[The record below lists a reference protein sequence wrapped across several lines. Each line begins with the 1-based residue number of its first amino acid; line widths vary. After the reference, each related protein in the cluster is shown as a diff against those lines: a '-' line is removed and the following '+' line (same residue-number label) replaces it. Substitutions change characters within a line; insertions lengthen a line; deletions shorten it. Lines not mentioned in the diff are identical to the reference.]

1 MSKVRHFP
9 RSDSFVERLERKLGT
24 SFSEEYRAEITQF
37 VHDYADHAPADHI
50 PKLTPVTVLMA
61 DLRGFSELAGEL
73 EPEGLVGLLQPFFMR
88 MTEVI
93 HQYGGFVD
101 KFLGDGVMALFG
113 APNLLES
120 SELNALACAAEM
132 QCAID
137 ELNRRNAT
145 LQIPPLFVGIGISSG
160 EVMAGAFGSS
170 EYREYTVLG
179 DAVNLAARLEK
190 FALRGEVLLSDNCYR
205 RTSDKTELVDSRE
218 LRVRG
223 QSDPVKIHSLSAVS
237 APHRI
242 ELPNVESRTSPRI
255 PVDLPLLY
263 HTIENQRVLPKQ
275 HEGNILNL
283 GYGGMLAQIPL
294 PLPEMGEI
302 TFGIAESPTAIRHED
317 VYARALQQHPVEGG
331 FQTAFAFTSVG
342 SHGQDAVRRCVDQ
355 MLWGL

>member
-1 MSKVRHFP
+1 MSKVRHLP
-9 RSDSFVERLERKLGT
+9 PSDSFVERLEKKLGT
-24 SFSEEYRAEITQF
+24 TFPEEDRAQLSQF
-37 VHDYADHAPADHI
+37 IHDYTDYAPKDHTPT
-50 PKLTPVTVLMA
+50 LTPVTVLMA

-88 MTEVI
+88 MTEVV
-93 HQYGGFVD
+93 HQYGGFID

-113 APNLLES
+113 APDKLES
-120 SELNALACAAEM
+120 NELNALACAAEM

-145 LQIPPLFVGIGISSG
+145 LQVPPLFVGIGISSG
-160 EVMAGAFGSS
+160 EVMAGVFGSN
-170 EYREYTVLG
+170 EYKEYTVLG

-190 FALRGEVLLSDNCYR
+190 FALRGEVLLSESCYR
-205 RTSDKTELVDSRE
+205 GTSGRIELSSTRE

-223 QSDPVKIHSLSAVS
+223 QSLPVKIHSLRAVT

-242 ELPNVESRTSPRI
+242 QLPNVESRTSPRI
-255 PVDLPLLY
+255 PVDLPLVY

-275 HEGNILNL
+275 YEGNILNL

-302 TFGIAESPTAIRHED
+302 TFAISESPTAIRHED